1 MQGLR
6 VKLLDIFAG
15 VPKDILI
22 PQWVYKG
29 ENNVISVL
37 WLWFLSYPVWWFII
51 NSTIFISG
59 FLVHTIFCSFW
70 RPVLESDWIYCE
82 LRTRSPPNAAWKWTS
97 WAFLSCKICVE
108 NKNIDE
114 NSPNTAP
121 WRGLG
126 SENSR
131 LQHRSLSSRRG
142 LQLGYS
148 VQRYPQLSSLP
159 YGSYPLF
166 ESSNA
171 LYQSFHRRESRGWR
185 TSTTFSTLHFS
196 TND

>member
-1 MQGLR
+1 MSLKIYSFHSGST
-6 VKLLDIFAG
+6 
-15 VPKDILI
+15 KD
-22 PQWVYKG
+22 

-37 WLWFLSYPVWWFII
+37 WLWFLSYPIWWSII

-82 LRTRSPPNAAWKWTS
+82 LRTISPPNAAWKWTS

-114 NSPNTAP
+114 NSPNTVP
-121 WRGLG
+121 WRGLDN
-126 SENSR
+126 ENSR
-131 LQHRSLSSRRG
+131 LLRKCLSSHQG
-142 LQLGYS
+142 LNS
-148 VQRYPQLSSLP
+148 VQRSPQLSVLS
-159 YGSYPLF
+159 SWF

-171 LYQSFHRRESRGWR
+171 LHRGLGIRYPLLNLEQVKTQFVLPFPGLALSKYCLV
-185 TSTTFSTLHFS
+185 SLIP
-196 TND
+196 